1 MKIAV
6 VGLGYWGPNLV
17 RNFVST
23 DGVEGVIACDTIPR
37 RLENIKK
44 RFPLVETSSSLDD
57 ILQSDDV
64 AGVAIATPVST
75 HYPLGVKVL
84 EAGKHLL
91 LEKPMTAKTSEAER
105 LLDLAFSK
113 MLTITVDH
121 TFVYTSAVQKMKELI
136 MKGDIGDILYFDS
149 VRVNLGLFQHDT
161 NVIWDLA
168 PHDVSIMDY
177 LIEDKPIAVSCVGIN
192 HFNEFEDVAYV
203 TVHFADR
210 LIAQF
215 HVNWLSPVKV
225 RRIMLGG
232 TKLMVVYDDME
243 ASEKIKVYDRGVDVK
258 EEDAVY
264 KKLVQYRTGNMYSPN
279 IDSGEALGR
288 MTAEFVECINTGK
301 PSISDGQ
308 AGVNVVK
315 VLEAANIS
323 VKAGGRRVDLSCLSK
338 SNRRTLI
345 SLPTFHN

>member
-17 RNFVST
+17 RNFLSIDGI
-23 DGVEGVIACDTIPR
+23 DGVVACDTLPR
-37 RLENIKK
+37 RLENIRKK
-44 RFPLVETSSSLDD
+44 FPTVETTSSFDDVVWRDD
-57 ILQSDDV
+57 IE
-64 AGVAIATPVST
+64 GVVVSTPVST
-75 HYPLGVKVL
+75 HYPLGMRVL
-84 EAGKHLL
+84 KAGKHLL
-91 LEKPMTAKTSEAER
+91 LEKPMASTTTEAEE
-105 LLDLAFSK
+105 LLDLAYAK
-113 MLTITVDH
+113 MLTLMVDH

-136 MKGDIGDILYFDS
+136 NKGDIGDVLYFDS

-168 PHDVSIMDY
+168 PHDISIMDY
-177 LIEDKPIAVSCVGIN
+177 LIDGKPVAVSCVGVN
-192 HFNEFEDVAYV
+192 HFSEYEDVAYV
-203 TVHFADR
+203 TVHFAEK
-210 LIAQF
+210 LMAQF

-225 RRIMLGG
+225 RKILLGG

-243 ASEKIKVYDRGVDVK
+243 ASEKIKVYDKGVDMK
-258 EEDAVY
+258 GEDAVY

-279 IDSGEALGR
+279 IDTGEALAR
-288 MTAEFVECINTGK
+288 MAAEFVDCINTGK

-323 VKAGGRRVDLSCLSK
+323 IKAGGRRVDLSYLSK
-338 SNRRTLI
+338 SNNRSLI
-345 SLPTFHN
+345 SIPTFSN

>member
-17 RNFVST
+17 RNFLST
-23 DGVEGVIACDTIPR
+23 EGVEGVIACDMLPR
-37 RLENIKK
+37 RLENIRK
-44 RFPLVETSSSLDD
+44 RFPMVETTPSLEDV
-57 ILQSDDV
+57 LVRDDV

-75 HYPLGVKVL
+75 HYPFGMKVL
-84 EAGKHLL
+84 NAGKHLL
-91 LEKPMTAKTSEAER
+91 LEKPMASTTAEAEE
-105 LLDLAFSK
+105 LLDLAYSK
-113 MLTITVDH
+113 MLTLMVDH
-121 TFVYTSAVQKMKELI
+121 TFIYTSAVQKMKELI
-136 MKGDIGDILYFDS
+136 TKGDIGDILYFDS

-168 PHDVSIMDY
+168 PHDISIMDY
-177 LIEDKPIAVSCVGIN
+177 LVDDAPIAVSCVGVS
-192 HFNEFEDVAYV
+192 HFTEYEDVAYV
-203 TVHFADR
+203 TVHFAEK
-210 LIAQF
+210 LMAQF

-225 RRIMLGG
+225 RRIMVGG

-243 ASEKIKVYDRGVDVK
+243 SSEKIKVYDRGVDMK

-279 IDSGEALGR
+279 IDPGEALSR
-288 MTAEFVECINTGK
+288 MTDEFVDCINTGK
-301 PSISDGQ
+301 PSLSDGQ

-323 VKAGGRRVDLSCLSK
+323 IKSGGRRVDLSHLSK
-338 SNRRTLI
+338 SFSHRLI
-345 SLPTFHN
+345 SLPTFNN

>member
-17 RNFVST
+17 RNFLSI
-23 DGVEGVIACDTIPR
+23 DGVEGVIACDMVPR
-37 RLENIKK
+37 RLESIKK
-44 RFPLVETSSSLDD
+44 KFPTVETTSSFDD
-57 ILQSDDV
+57 LLQRDDV
-64 AGVAIATPVST
+64 VGVAIATPVST
-75 HYPLGVKVL
+75 HYPLGMKVL

-91 LEKPMTAKTSEAER
+91 LEKPMAAKTSEAEE
-105 LLDLAFSK
+105 LLEVAYSK
-113 MLTITVDH
+113 MLTLMVDH

-136 MKGDIGDILYFDS
+136 TKGDIGDILYFDS

-168 PHDVSIMDY
+168 PHDISIMDY
-177 LIEDKPIAVSCVGIN
+177 LIDDKPIAVSCVGIN
-192 HFNEFEDVAYV
+192 HFSEYEDVAYV
-203 TVHFADR
+203 TVHFAER
-210 LIAQF
+210 LMAQF

-225 RRIMLGG
+225 RKILVGG
-232 TKLMVVYDDME
+232 TKLMAVYDDME
-243 ASEKIKVYDRGVDVK
+243 ASEKIKIYDRGVDVK

-279 IDSGEALGR
+279 IDTGEALGR
-288 MTAEFVECINTGK
+288 MAADFVDCINTGK

-308 AGVNVVK
+308 AGLNVVK

-323 VKAGGRRVDLSCLSK
+323 IKAGGRRVDLSHLSK
-338 SNRRTLI
+338 SSNRPLI
-345 SLPTFHN
+345 SLPTYNN

>member
-17 RNFVST
+17 RNFLGT
-23 DGVEGVIACDTIPR
+23 DGVDGVVACDVAPR
-37 RLENIKK
+37 RLEAIKK
-44 RFPLVETSSSLDD
+44 KFPVVETSTSF
-57 ILQSDDV
+57 DDV
-64 AGVAIATPVST
+64 LADDTVTGVVIATPVST
-75 HYPLGVKVL
+75 HYPLGMKVL

-91 LEKPMTAKTSEAER
+91 LEKPMAAKTSEAEE
-105 LLDLAFSK
+105 LLERAYAK
-113 MLTITVDH
+113 MLTLMVDH

-136 MKGDIGDILYFDS
+136 SKGEIGDVLYFDS
-149 VRVNLGLFQHDT
+149 VRINLGLFQHDT

-168 PHDVSIMDY
+168 PHDISIMDY
-177 LIEDKPIAVSCVGIN
+177 LIEDKPVAVSCMGIN
-192 HFNEFEDVAYV
+192 HFSEFEDVAYL
-203 TVHFADR
+203 TVHFNER

-225 RRIMLGG
+225 RRILVGG

-243 ASEKIKVYDRGVDVK
+243 NSEKIKVYDRGVDVK
-258 EEDAVY
+258 DEDSVY

-279 IDSGEALGR
+279 IDPGEALSR
-288 MTAEFVECINTGK
+288 MTSEFVDCINTGK

-308 AGVNVVK
+308 AGLNVVK

-323 VKAGGRRVDLSCLSK
+323 VKAGGRRVDLSHLSK
-338 SNRRTLI
+338 THTQALYSI
-345 SLPTFHN
+345 PTFDN

>member
-17 RNFVST
+17 RNFLAT
-23 DGVEGVIACDTIPR
+23 EGIEGVVAVDVMTR

-44 RFPLVETSSSLDD
+44 KFPTVETTTSFDGMLARDD
-57 ILQSDDV
+57 I

-75 HYPLGVKVL
+75 HYPLGLKVL
-84 EAGKHLL
+84 NADKHLL
-91 LEKPMTAKTSEAER
+91 LEKPMAAKTSEAEE
-105 LLDLAFSK
+105 LLDVAYSK
-113 MLTITVDH
+113 MLTLMVDH

-136 MKGDIGDILYFDS
+136 VKGDIGEILYFDS

-168 PHDVSIMDY
+168 PHDISIMDY
-177 LIEDKPIAVSCVGIN
+177 LINEKPVAVSCVGVS
-192 HFNEFEDVAYV
+192 HFSEFEDVAYV
-203 TVHFADR
+203 TVHFNDK

-225 RRIMLGG
+225 RKILLGG
-232 TKLMVVYDDME
+232 TKLMVMYDDME

-264 KKLVQYRTGNMYSPN
+264 KKLVSYRTGDMYSPN
-279 IDSGEALGR
+279 IDPSEALGR
-288 MTAEFVECINTGK
+288 MTTEFVQSIITGK
-301 PSISDGQ
+301 LPISDGQ
-308 AGVNVVK
+308 SGLNVVK
-315 VLEAANIS
+315 VLEAANMS
-323 VKAGGRRVDLSCLSK
+323 VKAGGRRVELSYLSK
-338 SNRRTLI
+338 STSRSLI
-345 SLPTFHN
+345 SIPTYSN

>member
-17 RNFVST
+17 RNFLNT
-23 DGVEGVIACDTIPR
+23 DGVEGVIACDMVQR
-37 RLENIKK
+37 RLDAVKK
-44 RFPLVETSSSLDD
+44 KFPTVETTMSFDD
-57 ILQSDDV
+57 ILYRDDI

-75 HYPLGVKVL
+75 HFALGMKVL

-91 LEKPMTAKTSEAER
+91 LEKPMAATTAEAEQ
-105 LLDLAFSK
+105 LLDFAYSK
-113 MLTITVDH
+113 MLTLMVDH

-136 MKGDIGDILYFDS
+136 TKGEIGDILYFDS

-168 PHDVSIMDY
+168 PHDISIMDY
-177 LIEDKPIAVSCVGIN
+177 LIDDKPVAVSCVGLA
-192 HFNEFEDVAYV
+192 HFSEYEDVAYV
-203 TVHFADR
+203 TVHFAEK
-210 LIAQF
+210 LMAQF

-225 RRIMLGG
+225 RKILLGG

-243 ASEKIKVYDRGVDVK
+243 ASEKIKVYDRGVEVK
-258 EEDAVY
+258 DEDAVY

-279 IDSGEALGR
+279 IDPSEALGR

-315 VLEAANIS
+315 VLEAANMSI
-323 VKAGGRRVDLSCLSK
+323 KAGGRRVDLSYLLK
-338 SNRRTLI
+338 PSNRRLI
-345 SLPTFHN
+345 SLPTYSN

>member
-17 RNFVST
+17 RNFLST
-23 DGVEGVIACDTIPR
+23 EGVDGVVACDMTPR

-44 RFPLVETSSSLDD
+44 KFPTVEVTPSFED
-57 ILQSDDV
+57 ILGRDDV
-64 AGVAIATPVST
+64 EGVVIATPVST

-91 LEKPMTAKTSEAER
+91 LEKPMASKTAEAED
-105 LLDLAFSK
+105 LLDRAYSK
-113 MLTITVDH
+113 MLTLMVDH

-136 MKGDIGDILYFDS
+136 SKGDIGDILYFDS

-168 PHDVSIMDY
+168 PHDLSIMDY
-177 LIEDKPIAVSCVGIN
+177 LVSDSPVAVSCVGVS
-192 HFNEFEDVAYV
+192 HFSEFEDVAYL
-203 TVHFADR
+203 TVHFAER

-225 RRIMLGG
+225 RKILLGG
-232 TKLMVVYDDME
+232 TKLMVAYDDME
-243 ASEKIKVYDRGVDVK
+243 TSEKIKVYDRGVDVK
-258 EEDAVY
+258 DEDAVY
-264 KKLVQYRTGNMYSPN
+264 KKLVSYRTGNMYSPN
-279 IDSGEALGR
+279 IDTGEALSR
-288 MTAEFVECINTGK
+288 MASEFVDCIKTGK

-308 AGVNVVK
+308 SGVNVVK
-315 VLEAANIS
+315 VLEAASIS
-323 VKAGGRRVDLSCLSK
+323 LKAGGARVDLSHLSK
-338 SNRRTLI
+338 PLGRALYSV
-345 SLPTFHN
+345 PTFNN

>member
-17 RNFVST
+17 RNFLGT
-23 DGVEGVIACDTIPR
+23 DGVDGVIACDMMPR
-37 RLENIKK
+37 RLENIRKK
-44 RFPLVETSSSLDD
+44 FPMVETTSSYEDVLRN
-57 ILQSDDV
+57 DDV
-64 AGVAIATPVST
+64 AGIVIATPVSS
-75 HYPLGVKVL
+75 HYPLGMKAL
-84 EAGKHLL
+84 QAGKHLL
-91 LEKPMTAKTSEAER
+91 IEKPMASKTSEAEE
-105 LLDLAFSK
+105 LLELSYSK
-113 MLTITVDH
+113 MLTLMVDH

-136 MKGDIGDILYFDS
+136 SRGEIGDVLYFDS

-168 PHDVSIMDY
+168 PHDISIMDY
-177 LIEDKPIAVSCVGIN
+177 LIDDKPIAVSCVGVN
-192 HFNEFEDVAYV
+192 HFSEFEDVAYL
-203 TVHFADR
+203 TVHFAEK

-225 RRIMLGG
+225 RRIMVGG

-243 ASEKIKVYDRGVDVK
+243 TSEKIKVYDRGVDVK

-279 IDSGEALGR
+279 IDPGEALAR
-288 MTAEFVECINTGK
+288 MAGEFVGCINTGK

-308 AGVNVVK
+308 SGLNVVK
-315 VLEAANIS
+315 VLEAASIS
-323 VKAGGRRVDLSCLSK
+323 IKAGGRRVDLSHLSR
-338 SNRRTLI
+338 SHGRALY
-345 SLPTFHN
+345 SLPTFQN

>member
-17 RNFVST
+17 RNFLGT
-23 DGVEGVIACDTIPR
+23 DGVEGVIACDTMPR
-37 RLENIKK
+37 RLDSIKK
-44 RFPLVETSSSLDD
+44 KFPTVETTSSFDDLLQRDD
-57 ILQSDDV
+57 IV
-64 AGVAIATPVST
+64 GIAIATPVST
-75 HYPLGVKVL
+75 HYPLGMKVL

-91 LEKPMTAKTSEAER
+91 LEKPMASKTTEAEE
-105 LLDLAFSK
+105 LLDLAYSK
-113 MLTITVDH
+113 MLTLMVDH

-136 MKGDIGDILYFDS
+136 TKGEIGDILYFDS

-168 PHDVSIMDY
+168 PHDISIMDY
-177 LIEDKPIAVSCVGIN
+177 LIDDKPIAVSCVGVS
-192 HFNEFEDVAYV
+192 HFSEHEDVAYV
-203 TVHFADR
+203 TVHFAEK
-210 LIAQF
+210 LMAQF

-225 RRIMLGG
+225 RKILVGG

-279 IDSGEALGR
+279 IDPGEALGR
-288 MTAEFVECINTGK
+288 MTAEFVDCINTGK

-323 VKAGGRRVDLSCLSK
+323 IKAGGRRVDLSYLSK
-338 SNRRTLI
+338 SNNRSHI
-345 SLPTFHN
+345 SLPTYNN

>member
-17 RNFVST
+17 RNFLGT
-23 DGVEGVIACDTIPR
+23 DGVDGVVACDMAPR

-44 RFPLVETSSSLDD
+44 KFPNVETTQSFDDVLERDD
-57 ILQSDDV
+57 IV
-64 AGVAIATPVST
+64 GVAIATPVST
-75 HYPLGVKVL
+75 HYPLGMKVL
-84 EAGKHLL
+84 HAGKHLL
-91 LEKPMTAKTSEAER
+91 LEKPMASKTSEAEE
-105 LLDLAFSK
+105 LLDTAYAR
-113 MLTITVDH
+113 MLTLMVDH

-136 MKGDIGDILYFDS
+136 TKGDIGDVLYFDS

-177 LIEDKPIAVSCVGIN
+177 LIGDKPIAVSCVGVN
-192 HFNEFEDVAYV
+192 HFSEFEDVAYL
-203 TVHFADR
+203 TVHFAEK

-225 RRIMLGG
+225 RKILVGG

-243 ASEKIKVYDRGVDVK
+243 ASEKIKVYDRGVDVRD
-258 EEDAVY
+258 EDAVY
-264 KKLVQYRTGNMYSPN
+264 KKLIQYRTGNMYSPN
-279 IDSGEALGR
+279 IDPGEALGR
-288 MTAEFVECINTGK
+288 MTSEFVDCINTGK

-308 AGVNVVK
+308 SGLNVVK

-323 VKAGGRRVDLSCLSK
+323 VKAGGRLVDLSHLSK
-338 SNRRTLI
+338 SHGRALY
-345 SLPTFHN
+345 SLPTFAN

>member
-17 RNFVST
+17 RNFLST
-23 DGVEGVIACDTIPR
+23 DQVEGVVACDLAPR

-44 RFPLVETSSSLDD
+44 KFPMVETTTSF
-57 ILQSDDV
+57 DDV
-64 AGVAIATPVST
+64 LRDDNIAGVVIATPVST
-75 HYPLGVKVL
+75 HFPLGVKVL

-91 LEKPMTAKTSEAER
+91 IEKPMASNTAEAEE
-105 LLDLAFSK
+105 LLDRAYAK
-113 MLTITVDH
+113 MLTLMVDH

-136 MKGDIGDILYFDS
+136 AKGDIGDVLYFDS
-149 VRVNLGLFQHDT
+149 VRINLGLFQHDT

-168 PHDVSIMDY
+168 PHDLSIMDY
-177 LIEDKPIAVSCVGIN
+177 LIEDKPIAVSCVGVN
-192 HFNEFEDVAYV
+192 HFSEFEDVAYL
-203 TVHFADR
+203 TVHFAEK

-225 RRIMLGG
+225 RRILVGG
-232 TKLMVVYDDME
+232 TKLMVSYDDME
-243 ASEKIKVYDRGVDVK
+243 ASEKIKVYDRGVDVRD
-258 EEDAVY
+258 EDSVY

-279 IDSGEALGR
+279 IDSGEALSR
-288 MTAEFVECINTGK
+288 MSAEFVDCINTGK

-308 AGVNVVK
+308 TGLNVVK

-323 VKAGGRRVDLSCLSK
+323 IKAGGRRVDLSHLSRPHGRALY
-338 SNRRTLI
+338 SI
-345 SLPTFHN
+345 PTFEN

>member
-17 RNFVST
+17 RNFLST
-23 DGVEGVIACDTIPR
+23 EGVEGVIACDMVPR

-44 RFPLVETSSSLDD
+44 KFPTIETTSSFDD
-57 ILQSDDV
+57 LLRRDDV
-64 AGVAIATPVST
+64 AGIAIATPVST
-75 HYPLGVKVL
+75 HYLLGMRVL

-91 LEKPMTAKTSEAER
+91 LEKPMAAKTSEAEE
-105 LLDLAFSK
+105 LLDAAYSK
-113 MLTITVDH
+113 MLTLMVDH

-136 MKGDIGDILYFDS
+136 TKGEIGDILYFDS

-168 PHDVSIMDY
+168 PHDISIMDY
-177 LIEDKPIAVSCVGIN
+177 LLDDKPIAVSCVGVN
-192 HFNEFEDVAYV
+192 HFSEYEDVAYV
-203 TVHFADR
+203 TVHFAEK
-210 LIAQF
+210 LMAQF

-225 RRIMLGG
+225 RKILVGG

-279 IDSGEALGR
+279 IDPGEALAR
-288 MTAEFVECINTGK
+288 MTAEFVDCINTGK

-323 VKAGGRRVDLSCLSK
+323 IKAGGRRVDLSSLSK
-338 SNRRTLI
+338 SDNRTLL
-345 SLPTFHN
+345 SLPTYSN